1 MCNDTLQGC
10 VYIQYIY
17 VHTCNHNILCICI
30 ISSNIIKYQHEPL
43 VLSTFTWYII
53 TKYSLQL
60 DLYRPN
66 QANVSWAPRPQATG
80 MMYGFPY
87 QHWPKSRLW
96 VVGWIE
102 GWFLYFIIKA
112 LGNTSWFFCSFDLA
126 FLWWTIIKEPQ
137 GYTCCKD
144 GPQAKQPKTRA
155 FRFEGDLTA
164 LGTKQ
169 NHSQLITDTTG
180 VSPVIW

>member
-1 MCNDTLQGC
+1 MYL
-10 VYIQYIY
+10 YY
-17 VHTCNHNILCICI
+17 
-30 ISSNIIKYQHEPL
+30 IIKYYQIPARATSIIYIYMIYNYQI
-43 VLSTFTWYII
+43 LSTTWPVPPY
-53 TKYSLQL
+53 
-60 DLYRPN
+60 

-102 GWFLYFIIKA
+102 GWFLYIIIKA
-112 LGNTSWFFCSFDLA
+112 LGNTSWFFCSVIWLFCGGLS
-126 FLWWTIIKEPQ
+126 LKSHKHTHV
-137 GYTCCKD
+137 
-144 GPQAKQPKTRA
+144 AKMDPRQNSQDQA